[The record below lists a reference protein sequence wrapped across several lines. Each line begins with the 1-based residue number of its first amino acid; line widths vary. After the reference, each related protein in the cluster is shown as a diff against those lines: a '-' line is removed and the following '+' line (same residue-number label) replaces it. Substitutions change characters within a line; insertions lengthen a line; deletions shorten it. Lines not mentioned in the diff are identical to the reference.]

1 MGRTCGTH
9 EENEEAQKYL
19 VGKPEGETTL
29 GRTGR
34 KLGDLIKVC
43 LKEIVR
49 ETVEISALDRSL

>member
-9 EENEEAQKYL
+9 EGNEVAYKYL

-34 KLGDLIKVC
+34 KLGGIINPLNPELNPIC
-43 LKEIVR
+43 
-49 ETVEISALDRSL
+49 